1 MIETTTMTSNNTNR
15 SEASEAH
22 PAERELLSEKEF
34 EEALRYEKGK
44 GVEKDMKKAFE
55 WFLKSAEN
63 GNAKA
68 MNNVG
73 CCFSNGEGVKQDMT
87 KAFEWW
93 LRSAENG
100 NTNGMN
106 NVGWCHCVGQ
116 GVEKDLTKAFEGG

>member
-1 MIETTTMTSNNTNR
+1 MTSNNTNR

-68 MNNVG
+68 MNRVG
-73 CCFSNGEGVKQDMT
+73 CCFSNGEGVKQDKT

-93 LRSAENG
+93 LKSAENG
-100 NTNGMN
+100 NADAMC
-106 NVGWCHCVGQ
+106 NVGLCYDNGE
-116 GVEKDLTKAFEGG
+116 GAAKDLTKAKHLNGI